1 MKFNSSKI
9 IIIIIIIISIVTVNI
24 NYTFS
29 IINSRNLILINIL
42 NHKENYFEGINNSL
56 NRFEIANL
64 FEEEYEDIRKLI
76 IFGNWGNDLISKNNM
91 FSSISE
97 DEIIYI
103 LDKYASLKKFRDK
116 RIKYT
121 L

>member
-64 FEEEYEDIRKLI
+64 F
-76 IFGNWGNDLISKNNM
+76 
-91 FSSISE
+91 
-97 DEIIYI
+97 
-103 LDKYASLKKFRDK
+103 
-116 RIKYT
+116 
-121 L
+121 